1 MTRAP
6 GAGTQSGSVPPG
18 ERASCELSL
27 YFVEEETGAKAI
39 SVATDGTNGPLV
51 GYITTSGAFYAKE
64 GALRAAWVEEHTGAG
79 AIALASDGIN
89 GPLIGYLNS
98 SRVFYAKEGSLGRC
112 GSRKRW
118 ELRRLRWRRLSG
130 MA

>member
-51 GYITTSGAFYAKE
+51 GSLSTSG
-64 GALRAAWVEEHTGAG
+64 
-79 AIALASDGIN
+79 
-89 GPLIGYLNS
+89 
-98 SRVFYAKEGSLGRC
+98 VFYARAGTLSASPVKEETGVRAVSLAP
-112 GSRKRW
+112 S
-118 ELRRLRWRRLSG
+118 
-130 MA
+130 